1 MYGCPKVISRSATLV
16 EGIGHF
22 VHLTIL
28 PSSKAVPSIAEA
40 LGVALLTI
48 KGSSCDLL
56 LEQGNEVKGNLSQ
69 SGNML

>member
-28 PSSKAVPSIAEA
+28 PSSKAVPSIAKA
-40 LGVALLTI
+40 LGVALFNDQREL
-48 KGSSCDLL
+48 
-56 LEQGNEVKGNLSQ
+56 
-69 SGNML
+69 M